1 MTGVMRKSRLRPKVN
16 QLVATLFGVGSGL
29 GRFLPS
35 LFRSRSALIAENLFL
50 RKQLAFY
57 RERDIEPRRLTDAAR
72 ICLVVW
78 SRIFNWREALLIV
91 KPETLIGWHRKGFR
105 LFWKWKSKG
114 GRPRLPRNIRQLI
127 AEMATENPT
136 WGEERIADELTLK
149 LGIYVSPRTVR
160 AYWPEGPLEHG
171 PRSTRPQHWR
181 TFVRN
186 HAKAIVA
193 CDFLVAVTARFQLLY
208 IQVVME
214 IGSRRIIH
222 CNVTAHPSAAWTMQQ
237 FREAIPSDHHY
248 RFLIHDRDSIFS
260 AALDQQVGV
269 LGLRVLRTPV
279 RAPKANA
286 YCERLVGTI
295 RRECLDYLIPLNERH
310 LRNLLREWVAH
321 YNQGR
326 PHSALG
332 PGIPEGGDRFFA
344 PIGRGHVVPRGV
356 RIHKKPVLG
365 GLHHEYSLD
374 RLAG

>member
-136 WGEERIADELTLK
+136 WGEERIADELLLK
-149 LGIYVSPRTVR
+149 LGLAVSPRTVGR
-160 AYWPEGPLEHG
+160 YLRHGQPLRG
-171 PRSTRPQHWR
+171 GQPSQRWA

-186 HAKAIVA
+186 HAHAVLA
-193 CDFLVAVTARFQLLY
+193 CDFFITVTARFLVLY
-208 IQVVME
+208 VFVVLDV
-214 IGSRRIIH
+214 GTRRMVH
-222 CNVTAHPSAAWTMQQ
+222 WNVTEHPTADWTIQQ
-237 FREAIPSDHHY
+237 FRT
-248 RFLIHDRDSIFS
+248 
-260 AALDQQVGV
+260 VM
-269 LGLRVLRTPV
+269 TP
-279 RAPKANA
+279 
-286 YCERLVGTI
+286 ERGTLTP
-295 RRECLDYLIPLNERH
+295 C
-310 LRNLLREWVAH
+310 W
-321 YNQGR
+321 
-326 PHSALG
+326 
-332 PGIPEGGDRFFA
+332 
-344 PIGRGHVVPRGV
+344 
-356 RIHKKPVLG
+356 
-365 GLHHEYSLD
+365 
-374 RLAG
+374 RLACRS